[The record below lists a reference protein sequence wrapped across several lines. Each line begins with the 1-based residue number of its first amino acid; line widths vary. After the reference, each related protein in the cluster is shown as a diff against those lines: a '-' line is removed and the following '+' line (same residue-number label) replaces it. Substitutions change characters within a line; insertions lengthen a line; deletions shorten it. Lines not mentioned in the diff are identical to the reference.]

1 MKIDL
6 EKELGLNQASK
17 PDKFPWLKVIIF
29 LCAANFLLLVILLFS
44 SKQNSSVSA
53 YESSFITM
61 NSQFIANVSTRLTN
75 IEQLQRQLRIT
86 QKKSKKAFSI
96 VSADKKLQNKY
107 ERMKQKKLK
116 KSGLTDDEIN
126 SLDSSMQNKN
136 VIGSITD
143 EEKIAIDDLIDH
155 DESGAQMRAYI
166 RALPAIT
173 HRKAVIAYL
182 KSKGNQWFKAT
193 LPLLADDDPDVYA
206 DADAYVDN
214 TRYFF
219 EIIRD
224 VSDSSA
230 TIAYAGS
237 KLNQLELASQKS
249 AFKKIVENER
259 LNRQDELEE
268 LRENLTPK
276 ETAAQAQSRIQ
287 RNKKSIIKPYKSSN
301 LVHPYKTD
309 WDPDPRVREERGI
322 E

>member
-6 EKELGLNQASK
+6 EKELGLNLVSK

-44 SKQNSSVSA
+44 SKQNHYASA
-53 YESSFITM
+53 NESSFIAM
-61 NSQFIANVSTRLTN
+61 NSQFIANVSARLTN

-96 VSADKKLQNKY
+96 VSADKKLQKKQ
-107 ERMKQKKLK
+107 ERMKQKKLL

-126 SLDSSMQNKN
+126 SLDSSMQNRN
-136 VIGSITD
+136 AIGIITD
-143 EEKIAIDDLIDH
+143 KEKNTLDDLIDH

-166 RALPAIT
+166 RALPSIAQK
-173 HRKAVIAYL
+173 KAVIEYL
-182 KSKGNQWFKAT
+182 KSKGNLWFKAT
-193 LPLLADDDPDVYA
+193 LSLLADDYPEDDS
-206 DADAYVDN
+206 DADDYIDN

-230 TIAYAGS
+230 TIAFAGS
-237 KLNQLELASQKS
+237 KLNQLELASQK
-249 AFKKIVENER
+249 AEFKRIAENER

-268 LRENLTPK
+268 LRKDLTPK
-276 ETAAQAQSRIQ
+276 ETAEQAQTRIR
-287 RNKKSIIKPYKSSN
+287 RNRKSIIKQYKSSN
-301 LVHPYKTD
+301 LVRPYKTD